1 MAGKSKRGISQ
12 PCRDGTNND
21 TLANQHCD
29 SMGVFPF
36 SQQRVWCQSF
46 FLLSVRVNAI
56 WTLKRNFGA
65 GSINASFFFKDFNYQ
80 KINLTICVPRLHQ
93 MLWSKSRIIDPN
105 NHKQA
110 QQPLEKTTS
119 RSLHVLPL
127 PPLEDSGSAEIQA
140 RYA

>member
-12 PCRDGTNND
+12 PCSDGTNND

-46 FLLSVRVNAI
+46 SLLSVRVNAI

-65 GSINASFFFKDFNYQ
+65 GSINASFFLKDFNLSKNQ
-80 KINLTICVPRLHQ
+80 PINLCATVA
-93 MLWSKSRIIDPN
+93 PN
-105 NHKQA
+105 AVVQEQDHRP
-110 QQPLEKTTS
+110 QQPQTSPAALRKDHIEKSS
-119 RSLHVLPL
+119 RSA
-127 PPLEDSGSAEIQA
+127 SASVGGFWFC
-140 RYA
+140 